1 MVGTCLD
8 QIRHL
13 VSTGAD
19 ILSSEEISTLEKNG
33 KTMKNRYDRVSDQS
47 EKLYRKL
54 MTASDELKKYKY
66 VIKHS
71 IL

>member
-13 VSTGAD
+13 VATGGEV
-19 ILSSEEISTLEKNG
+19 LSSEEISTLEKNG
-33 KTMKNRYDRVSDQS
+33 KAMKVRYDRVTDQS

-54 MTASDELKKYKY
+54 MTASDELKKYK
-66 VIKHS
+66 
-71 IL
+71 